1 MKVYHA
7 NDDVFSAATVR
18 SAMRAAMRF
27 AGEKLAKGETNLAL
41 DFQRKAEEFGA
52 QARRIEAR
60 LRAEASAAAREFEEA
75 GVPETLVR
83 ENSPST
89 YMHEPP
95 VFDRAYVGGLNDA
108 AGRLREQSYD
118 AGGLIRDDD
127 IESRG
132 C

>member
-1 MKVYHA
+1 MKVYHTH
-7 NDDVFSAATVR
+7 DDVFSAATVR

-27 AGEKLAKGETNLAL
+27 AGEKLAKGEANLAL
-41 DFQRKAEEFGA
+41 DFQRKAEEFRA
-52 QARRIEAR
+52 QAFRIEAR
-60 LRAEASAAAREFEEA
+60 QRAEASAAARIFEEA
-75 GVPETLVR
+75 GVPEAIVR

-95 VFDRAYVGGLNDA
+95 GDARCRRATHDA
-108 AGRLREQSYD
+108 AGRLRNERYD

-127 IESRG
+127 ESG